1 MSVMNIPWG
10 VAHTFHAPIL
20 KAGSLDYAHA
30 ADWTPAAGDVMVSK
44 DGGAFANIAT
54 LPTYIAGSGT
64 LTWSLSAAECEATE
78 IIIQVIDKAATKKVT
93 DQMFR
98 LVTAKAGAFD
108 VGRAAAGA
116 ASSITLGASASAVA
130 DFYKGAVVAITGGT
144 GNNQSRLITGY
155 TTGKIATVD
164 HAWAVMP
171 DATSVYGVWPNAA
184 ASAAP
189 AAPATPAPAD
199 LSTTAV
205 SAVVAAVL
213 DGADGIE
220 PGLTTRQALRLM
232 SAMLFGQVSGGNTG
246 TEVFKAA
253 KTAAKTRVT
262 VTATATGDRTAVV
275 VDPT

>member
-1 MSVMNIPWG
+1 MNIPWG

-20 KAGSLDYAHA
+20 KAGSLDYAHT

-54 LPTYIAGSGT
+54 LPTYITGSGT

-144 GNNQSRLITGY
+144 GDNQSRLITGY
-155 TTGKIATVD
+155 TTGRVATVD
-164 HAWAVMP
+164 RPWAVAP
-171 DATSVYGVWPNAA
+171 DGTSIYGVWPNSAGAA
-184 ASAAP
+184 ASSSSSAA
-189 AAPATPAPAD
+189 AAD

-232 SAMLFGQVSGGNTG
+232 AAMLFGQVSGGNTG

-275 VDPT
+275 IDPN

>member
-1 MSVMNIPWG
+1 MSVMTIPWG
-10 VAHTFHAPIL
+10 AVHTFRAPIL
-20 KAGSLDYAHA
+20 KAGSLDYAHT

-54 LPTYIAGSGT
+54 LPTYIAASGT
-64 LTWSLSAAECEATE
+64 LTWKLSAAECEATE

-98 LVTAKAGAFD
+98 LVTAKVGAFD

-116 ASSITLGASASAVA
+116 ASSITLGSSASAVA

-144 GNNQSRLITGY
+144 GVNQSRLITGY

-184 ASAAP
+184 ASAAS
-189 AAPATPAPAD
+189 AAPAPAD
-199 LSTTAV
+199 LSTAAV

-213 DGADGIE
+213 DGVDGIE
-220 PGLTTRQALRLM
+220 PGLTAREALRLM
-232 SAMLFGQVSGGNTG
+232 AAMLFGQVSGAGTG

-253 KTAAKTRVT
+253 KTAAKARVT
-262 VTATATGDRTAVV
+262 VTATAAGNRTAVV
-275 VDPT
+275 VDPA